1 MKFAKQSHQLLNGAG
16 KQLKLILGIAALTL
30 VFQNCT
36 IIRPGEVGIDVK
48 LGKAKPRLLEPG
60 PHHFAPK
67 ILRHVVRYETRT
79 INHNKEFHFH
89 SKEGIYVDADI
100 TILYH
105 ADHDSILSIHNNYGP
120 YYEKLLVDDYVETN
134 LRKIG
139 LNYEA
144 QDLITVRSEIE
155 LELMSTLKKVLDQR
169 GVVIESVILK
179 DFHLPP
185 GIIETIQARLRA
197 EEIAKK
203 TFVEN
208 KVARERLDFE
218 LERGLKEKELE
229 ISKQRLDLEF
239 ALERQ
244 KLEAERVVVAAEAE
258 KKRQE
263 LENSTI
269 TNQLLKLRAIE
280 LSADALKSNS
290 KIILTDGK
298 TPLVL
303 GGNGINLTSFD
314 D

>member
-1 MKFAKQSHQLLNGAG
+1 MKRV
-16 KQLKLILGIAALTL
+16 KLILSVATSLLI
-30 VFQNCT
+30 FQNCT
-36 IIRPGEVGIDVK
+36 IIRPGEVGVDIK
-48 LGKAKPRLLEPG
+48 LGKAKSKLLEPG

-67 ILRHVVRYETRT
+67 FLRYVVRYETRT

-105 ADHDSILSIHNNYGP
+105 AEQDSIISIHNNYGP
-120 YYEKLLVDDYVETN
+120 DYESLLIDDYLETN

-155 LELMSTLKKVLDQR
+155 QELISTLRKVLDKR
-169 GVVIESVILK
+169 GIKIESVILK

-185 GIIETIQARLRA
+185 EIIETIQARLKA

-203 TFVEN
+203 TMTDN
-208 KVARERLDFE
+208 KVARERLDFQ
-218 LERGLKEKELE
+218 LEKGMKEKELE
-229 ISKQRLDLEF
+229 ISKQRMDLEF

-244 KLEAERVVVAAEAE
+244 KLESERVIVAAEAE

-269 TNQLLKLRAIE
+269 TDQLLKLRAIE

-298 TPLVL
+298 TPIVL
-303 GGNGINLTSFD
+303 GGNGIGLTSFND
-314 D
+314 